1 MKKRSF
7 GLSRGRNHESKSQTL
22 SSEFRI
28 PNLNGVLVVDKPAGI
43 SSAKAVAIVKRLLKV
58 RKIGHAGALDPLATG
73 ILVCCLNRATRLA
86 YFFLKSTK
94 TYKAVLHL
102 GVETDTQDAT
112 GEITAQCRNSIV
124 NEAELSTIN
133 AVMKRF
139 EGKSK
144 QMPPVYSALK
154 HKGVPLYKLARRG
167 EPVQKPAR
175 EVVIKSIRID
185 AIELPYIRFTVSCS
199 AGAYIRTLC
208 ADIGAALGYGGH
220 LKALRRV
227 ASGSFTIRQAIGID
241 ELEKSAG
248 SDKFRDAL
256 SARIIPASDALTD
269 MPVHVADKDLADRI
283 RHGQQIPNSEFRIP
297 NSKWGN
303 FIKITDTTNNLL
315 AIVEN
320 VKEKRHYRYWGV
332 FNAECEIPNSEFKI
346 PNSKR
351 EA

>member
-1 MKKRSF
+1 MKEQIIRNLEF
-7 GLSRGRNHESKSQTL
+7 GIQNSD
-22 SSEFRI
+22 
-28 PNLNGVLVVDKPAGI
+28 GVLVVDKPAGI

-86 YFFLKSTK
+86 YFFLKSAK

-112 GEITAQCRNSIV
+112 GEIIAQCRNAIV

-139 EGKSK
+139 EGKIK

-175 EVVIKSIRID
+175 EVVMKSIRID
-185 AIELPYIRFTVSCS
+185 AIDLPYIHFTVSCS
-199 AGAYIRTLC
+199 AGTYIRTLC

-220 LKALRRV
+220 LKELRRV
-227 ASGSFTIRQAIGID
+227 ASGGFTIRQAIGIE

-248 SDKFRDAL
+248 SDKLRSAL
-256 SARIIPASDALTD
+256 SARIIPAADALTD
-269 MPVHVADKDLADRI
+269 MPVWVADTNLAAKI
-283 RHGQQIPNSEFRIP
+283 KHGQRIPHSAFRIP
-297 NSKWGN
+297 NSKLGT
-303 FIKITDTTNNLL
+303 FIKITDTNNNLL
-315 AIVEN
+315 AIVED
-320 VKEKRHYRYWGV
+320 VKEKQHYRYQGV
-332 FNAECEIPNSEFKI
+332 FN
-346 PNSKR
+346 
-351 EA
+351 